1 MFTVLYPESVKYFD
15 DFIKE
20 YGSHIRNKNPRAS
33 EMEATFEEFA
43 ESKEIENAKRLR
55 SRDE

>member
-20 YGSHIRNKNPRAS
+20 YGPHIRNKNPPAS